1 MTVTEKLRALR
12 FAVPALLILAA
23 LPLSGCVLGNT
34 AEISMVRSTTIGQEL
49 LDLEEA
55 RAKGIINEIE
65 FRELREEIKEMANAP
80 KVDFTGDGDSD

>member
-1 MTVTEKLRALR
+1 MNLTEKLGALR

-34 AEISMVRSTTIGQEL
+34 AEVNIVRSTTIGQEL

-55 RAKGIINEIE
+55 RAKGIINESE
-65 FRELREEIKEMANAP
+65 FRDLKDKIKQMADAPEL
-80 KVDFTGDGDSD
+80 DFDGDAD